1 MKYSKIERKN
11 VLLIDNDSQAAGAVR
26 TVLES
31 LGFRVTICVDGED
44 ALRCSVDRVFDYIIT
59 DHDMPGMN
67 GLKVARQMR
76 QRFPRAY
83 LIGVSG
89 SDKCD
94 AFLFA
99 GANWYI
105 QKPVTLNK
113 LRTIFGS
120 LRKTDG
126 PEST

>member
-1 MKYSKIERKN
+1 MKAGKN
-11 VLLIDNDSQAAGAVR
+11 VLLIDDDIHAAGSVR
-26 TVLES
+26 SILES
-31 LGFRVTICVDGED
+31 LGFQVKVCENGDE
-44 ALRCSVDRVFDYIIT
+44 ALQCSMDMVFDYIIT

-67 GLKVARQMR
+67 GLEVTRKMR

-83 LIGVSG
+83 LIGMSG

-105 QKPVTLNK
+105 HKPVTLNK
-113 LRTIFGS
+113 LRPIFGS
-120 LRKTDG
+120 LSRTDT
-126 PEST
+126 PTSP